1 MPMIEVSVTP
11 GAFASPATRDK
22 LVEDLSTVL
31 IRAERAPDNAVVRA
45 ITWAWVDE
53 QRAFYVGGAPADDAS
68 RIRVAITTPE
78 GALSDRRRAELVEN
92 ASRIAAEAI
101 GASPEDP
108 TRVWITMH
116 EVADGSWGAGGR
128 IFRFADIAAL
138 AQAGEAVPAG

>member
-11 GAFASPATRDK
+11 GALTPEARDK
-22 LVEDLSTVL
+22 LVEDLSAAL

-45 ITWAWVDE
+45 ITWAWVDD
-53 QRAFYVGGAPADDAS
+53 QRAFYVGGAPADDGA

-78 GALSDRRRAELVEN
+78 GALSDRRRAELAEN
-92 ASRIAAEAI
+92 ASRVAAEAI

-116 EVADGSWGAGGR
+116 EIADGSWGAGGR
-128 IFRFADIAAL
+128 IYRFADIAAL
-138 AQAGEAVPAG
+138 AAAGEKAGVG